1 MRKFLTIIAALLCL
15 SSCIENDIPYPV
27 VELDI
32 TAISVEGA
40 VGEPTIDPASRKITL
55 NLAEN
60 VDIRNVKITDIQYSE
75 GATLSRDMIGTF
87 DMRYPQYVV
96 LSLYQDYEWVIVA
109 SQNIDRRFTVI
120 GQIGQTEWDVERT
133 IAKVYRRADFGLD
146 TVTVTQLRFGP
157 KPEYDYPEASTLR
170 DFSNAEHT
178 QTAIVDSYGRREI
191 WRLIVEP
198 KEVQVDITRAVA
210 GAKVVWLKAI
220 GIDGAQTGF
229 RYRQKGTEQWTEL
242 EDSWYTSRGGII
254 EATVRHLNPQSEYEV
269 VGYAVSDKGEQLSNV
284 VSLT

>member
-40 VGEPTIDPASRKITL
+40 VGEPTIDRANRKITV

-96 LSLYQDYEWVIVA
+96 LSLYQEYEWVIVA
-109 SQNIDRRFTVI
+109 SQTIDRRFTVI

-133 IAKVYRRADFGLD
+133 IA
-146 TVTVTQLRFGP
+146 
-157 KPEYDYPEASTLR
+157 
-170 DFSNAEHT
+170 
-178 QTAIVDSYGRREI
+178 
-191 WRLIVEP
+191 
-198 KEVQVDITRAVA
+198 
-210 GAKVVWLKAI
+210 
-220 GIDGAQTGF
+220 
-229 RYRQKGTEQWTEL
+229 
-242 EDSWYTSRGGII
+242 
-254 EATVRHLNPQSEYEV
+254 
-269 VGYAVSDKGEQLSNV
+269 
-284 VSLT
+284 